1 MPASRFTQTGNY
13 RVRYQQDQTIFAT
26 ASEQA
31 SLVVGLLLL
40 LALPYLMTALGLP
53 KTLLRD
59 LDMIMIFAIAVIGL
73 NVTTGYTGLINI
85 GQAAFMGVGAYAT
98 ALAATRLNLPF
109 FVAIPLGGLAAALVG
124 TVVGLPSLRL
134 KYLYLAVA
142 TLAFQVV
149 FEWSVGHLPIL
160 AQGSAIALEPVQVFG
175 VKATFFNHNLVWY
188 YIILPVLVALAL
200 LWRNVLRTKH
210 GRSLIAVRDNDRAA
224 AAMGINPG
232 TAKLTAFMIGSFYA
246 GIAGGLF
253 AYFQKAVVIED
264 YTLHTSVQLLAMAIV
279 GGLGSLPG
287 SFLGPLF
294 IVALDRVMGGL
305 SGWISEKQLFPQG
318 VDAATALRPL
328 AFGLSIVLFLMFE
341 PRGLANWWRLVRLY
355 FKKWPYKF

>member
-13 RVRYQQDQTIFAT
+13 RTRYQQDQTIFAT
-26 ASEQA
+26 YAEQA
-31 SLVVGLLLL
+31 SLIVFVLLLL
-40 LALPYLMTALGLP
+40 TLPLLLP
-53 KTLLRD
+53 KTMLRD
-59 LDMIMIFAIAVIGL
+59 VNMIMIYAVAVIGL

-98 ALAATRLNLPF
+98 ALAATRWGLPF
-109 FVAIPLGGLAAALVG
+109 FLAIPLGGVAGAVIG
-124 TVVGLPSLRL
+124 TFVGLPSLRL

-142 TLAFQVV
+142 TLAFQLI
-149 FEWSVGHLPIL
+149 FEWSVGHSPLLEQGGAISLPT
-160 AQGSAIALEPVQVFG
+160 VQVFG
-175 VKATFFNHNLVWY
+175 IRDTFLNHNIFWY
-188 YIILPVLVALAL
+188 YLILPVLVALAL
-200 LWRNVLRTKH
+200 LWRNVLRTRH

-224 AAMGINPG
+224 AAMGIHPG

-264 YTLHTSVQLLAMAIV
+264 YGLSISVQLLAMAIV

-294 IVALDRVMGGL
+294 IVALDRTMEKASQWLGGL
-305 SGWISEKQLFPQG
+305 NLFPEG
-318 VDAATALRPL
+318 VDVTSALRPL
-328 AFGLSIVLFLMFE
+328 SFGLAIVLFLMFE
-341 PRGLANWWRLVRLY
+341 PRGLANWWRLVRMY

>member
-26 ASEQA
+26 YAEQA
-31 SLVVGLLLL
+31 SLIVGVLLL
-40 LALPYLMTALGLP
+40 LALPLLIP
-53 KTLLRD
+53 KTMLRD
-59 LDMIMIFAIAVIGL
+59 VDMIMIFAVAVLGL

-109 FVAIPLGGLAAALVG
+109 FLAIPLGGLAGALVG
-124 TVVGLPSLRL
+124 TFVGLPSLRL

-142 TLAFQVV
+142 TLAFQII
-149 FEWSVGHLPIL
+149 FEWTVGHSPLL
-160 AQGSAIALEPVQVFG
+160 AQGGAISMPTVQIFG
-175 VKATFFNHNLVWY
+175 IRDTFLNHNMFWY
-188 YIILPVLVALAL
+188 YIILPVLVAMAL
-200 LWRNVLRTKH
+200 LWRNVLRTRH
-210 GRSLIAVRDNDRAA
+210 GRSMIAVRDNDRAA

-264 YTLHTSVQLLAMAIV
+264 YGLHTSVQLLAMAIV

-287 SFLGPLF
+287 SFLGPIF
-294 IVALDRVMGGL
+294 IVALDRFMGSASSWLG
-305 SGWISEKQLFPQG
+305 EKDIFPQG
-318 VDAATALRPL
+318 IDVATAMRPL
-328 AFGLSIVLFLMFE
+328 AFGLAIMLFLMFE
-341 PRGLANWWRLVRLY
+341 PRGLANWWRLVRMY

>member
-26 ASEQA
+26 YAEQA
-31 SLVVGLLLL
+31 SLILGLGLLLL
-40 LALPYLMTALGLP
+40 LPLILP
-53 KTLLRD
+53 KTMLRD
-59 LDMIMIFAIAVIGL
+59 VNMILIYAIAVIGL
-73 NVTTGYTGLINI
+73 NITTGYTGLINI

-98 ALAATRLNLPF
+98 ALAATKLNLPF
-109 FVAIPLGGLAAALVG
+109 FLAIPIGGLAGALVG
-124 TVVGLPSLRL
+124 TIVGLPSLRL

-142 TLAFQVV
+142 TLAFQVI
-149 FEWSVGHLPIL
+149 FEWGVGHSPLL
-160 AQGSAIALEPVQVFG
+160 EQGGSISMPKPVVFG
-175 VKATFFNHNLVWY
+175 IEDSFLNHNIFWY
-188 YIILPVLVALAL
+188 YIILPVLVLLAL

-210 GRSLIAVRDNDRAA
+210 GRSMIAVRDNDRAA

-232 TAKLTAFMIGSFYA
+232 TAKLTAFMLGSLYA

-264 YTLHTSVQLLAMAIV
+264 YMLHTSVQLLAMAIV

-287 SFLGPLF
+287 AFLGPMF
-294 IVALDRVMGGL
+294 IVTLDRLMGTA
-305 SGWISEKQLFPQG
+305 SESLGSASIFPEG
-318 VDAATALRPL
+318 VDVASAMKPL
-328 AFGLSIVLFLMFE
+328 TFGLAIVLFLMFE
-341 PRGLANWWRLVRLY
+341 PRGLANWWRLTRMY

>member
-13 RVRYQQDQTIFAT
+13 RTRYRQDQTIFAT
-26 ASEQA
+26 SAEQL
-31 SLVVGLLLL
+31 SLIVFVLLL
-40 LALPYLMTALGLP
+40 LALPLLLP
-53 KTLLRD
+53 KTILRD
-59 LDMIMIFAIAVIGL
+59 VNLIMIYAVAVIGL

-109 FVAIPLGGLAAALVG
+109 FLAIPLGGVAGAVVG
-124 TVVGLPSLRL
+124 TFVGLPSLRL

-142 TLAFQVV
+142 TLAFQII
-149 FEWSVGHLPIL
+149 FEWTVGHLPIL
-160 AQGSAIALEPVQVFG
+160 QQGGAIALPTVQVFG
-175 VKATFFNHNLVWY
+175 IRDTFLNHNMFWY
-188 YIILPVLVALAL
+188 YLILPVLVLMAL

-224 AAMGINPG
+224 AAMGIHPG
-232 TAKLTAFMIGSFYA
+232 RAKLTAFLIGSFYA

-264 YTLHTSVQLLAMAIV
+264 YGLHISVQLLAMAIV

-287 SFLGPLF
+287 AFLGPLF
-294 IVALDRVMGGL
+294 IVALDRSMASA
-305 SGWISEKQLFPQG
+305 SGWLGSLNLFPEG
-318 VDAATALRPL
+318 VDVATALRPL
-328 AFGLSIVLFLMFE
+328 AFGLTIVLFLMFE
-341 PRGLANWWRLVRLY
+341 PRGLANWWRLSRMY

>member
-13 RVRYQQDQTIFAT
+13 RTRYQQDQTIFAT
-26 ASEQA
+26 YAEQL
-31 SLVVGLLLL
+31 SLIVFIGLLLL
-40 LALPYLMTALGLP
+40 LPLILP
-53 KTLLRD
+53 KTMLRD
-59 LDMIMIFAIAVIGL
+59 VNMIMIYAVAVIGL
-73 NVTTGYTGLINI
+73 NITTGYTGLINI

-109 FVAIPLGGLAAALVG
+109 FLAIPVGGLAGALVG
-124 TVVGLPSLRL
+124 TFVGLPSLRL

-142 TLAFQVV
+142 TLAFQII
-149 FEWSVGHLPIL
+149 FEWGVGHTPLL
-160 AQGSAIALEPVQVFG
+160 AQGGAISLPQVQVFG
-175 VKATFFNHNLVWY
+175 VKATFFNHNFVWY
-188 YIILPVLVALAL
+188 YLILPVLVVMGL

-232 TAKLTAFMIGSFYA
+232 TAKITAFMIGSFYA

-264 YTLHTSVQLLAMAIV
+264 YGLHISIQLLAMAIV

-294 IVALDRVMGGL
+294 IVALDRIVGGT
-305 SGWISEKQLFPQG
+305 SNWIGAQNLFPAG

-328 AFGLSIVLFLMFE
+328 SFGLAIVLFLMFE
-341 PRGLANWWRLVRLY
+341 PRGLANWWRLSRLY

>member
-26 ASEQA
+26 YAEQL
-31 SLVVGLLLL
+31 SLVVLL
-40 LALPYLMTALGLP
+40 LALLLLP
-53 KTLLRD
+53 LLISKTLLRD
-59 LDMIMIFAIAVIGL
+59 VNMIMIYAVAVIGL

-85 GQAAFMGVGAYAT
+85 GQAAFMAVGAYAT
-98 ALAATRLNLPF
+98 ALAATKLNLPF
-109 FVAIPLGGLAAALVG
+109 FLAIPLGGLAGAVVG
-124 TVVGLPSLRL
+124 TFVGLPSLRL

-142 TLAFQVV
+142 TLAFQII
-149 FEWSVGHLPIL
+149 FEWTVGHSPLL
-160 AQGSAIALEPVQVFG
+160 AQGGAIILPPVEVFG
-175 VKATFFNHNLVWY
+175 IKATFLNHNKVWY
-188 YIILPVLVALAL
+188 YIILPVLVVMGL
-200 LWRNVLRTKH
+200 LWRNILRSKH
-210 GRSLIAVRDNDRAA
+210 GRSFIAVRDNDRAA

-232 TAKLTAFMIGSFYA
+232 VTKLTAFLVGSFFA

-264 YTLHTSVQLLAMAIV
+264 YGLHTSVQLLAMAIV
-279 GGLGSLPG
+279 GGLGSVPG

-294 IVALDRVMGGL
+294 IVALDRGMGGL
-305 SGWISEKQLFPQG
+305 SNFMSERQIFPPG

-328 AFGLSIVLFLMFE
+328 AFGLSIMLFLIYE
-341 PRGLANWWRLVRLY
+341 PRGLANWWRLSRMY

>member
-26 ASEQA
+26 YAEQT
-31 SLVVGLLLL
+31 SLVVGVLLL
-40 LALPYLMTALGLP
+40 LALPLLLP

-59 LDMIMIFAIAVIGL
+59 VNMIMIFAVAVLGL

-109 FVAIPLGGLAAALVG
+109 FLAIPLGGLAGALVG
-124 TVVGLPSLRL
+124 TFVGLPSLRL

-142 TLAFQVV
+142 TLAFQII
-149 FEWSVGHLPIL
+149 FEWLVGHLPVL
-160 AQGSAIALEPVQVFG
+160 AQGGAISMPAVQVFG
-175 VKATFFNHNLVWY
+175 VRDTFLNHNRFWY
-188 YIILPVLVALAL
+188 YLILPVLVGLGL
-200 LWRNVLRTKH
+200 LWRNVLRTRH
-210 GRSLIAVRDNDRAA
+210 GRSFIAVRDNDRAA

-232 TAKLTAFMIGSFYA
+232 KAKLTAFMIGSFYA
-246 GIAGGLF
+246 GVAGGLF

-264 YTLHTSVQLLAMAIV
+264 YGLHTSVQLLAMAIV

-294 IVALDRVMGGL
+294 IVALDRFMG
-305 SGWISEKQLFPQG
+305 SASEWLGAQNIFPQG

>member
-1 MPASRFTQTGNY
+1 MGASRFTQTGNY

-26 ASEQA
+26 YAEQA
-31 SLVVGLLLL
+31 SLIVLL
-40 LALPYLMTALGLP
+40 LALLLLPLVVP

-59 LDMIMIFAIAVIGL
+59 VNMIMIYAIAVIGL

-98 ALAATRLNLPF
+98 ALAATKLNLPF
-109 FVAIPLGGLAAALVG
+109 LLAIPLGGVAGALVG
-124 TVVGLPSLRL
+124 TFVGLPSLRL

-149 FEWSVGHLPIL
+149 FEWAVGHSPLLQQGGAISLPAVEI
-160 AQGSAIALEPVQVFG
+160 FG
-175 VKATFFNHNLVWY
+175 VKDTFINHNKFWY
-188 YIILPVLVALAL
+188 YIILPFLVVLAL
-200 LWRNVLRTKH
+200 LWRNILRSKH
-210 GRSLIAVRDNDRAA
+210 GRSMIAVRDNDRAA

-232 TAKLTAFMIGSFYA
+232 TAKLTAFMVGSFFA

-264 YTLHTSVQLLAMAIV
+264 YGLHTSVQLLAMSIV

-287 SFLGPLF
+287 SFLGPIF
-294 IVALDRVMGGL
+294 IVALDRFMEGFSQWLGA
-305 SGWISEKQLFPQG
+305 KNFFPEG
-318 VDAATALRPL
+318 VDVATALRPL
-328 AFGLSIVLFLMFE
+328 SFGLAIMLFLMFE
-341 PRGLANWWRLVRLY
+341 PRGLANWWRLSRMY

>member
-13 RVRYQQDQTIFAT
+13 RTRYAQDQTIFAT
-26 ASEQA
+26 SAEQL
-31 SLVVGLLLL
+31 SLIVLVLLL
-40 LALPYLMTALGLP
+40 LALPLVLP

-59 LDMIMIFAIAVIGL
+59 VNLIMIYAVAVIGL
-73 NVTTGYTGLINI
+73 NITTGYTGLINI

-109 FVAIPLGGLAAALVG
+109 FLAIPLGGVAAALIG
-124 TVVGLPSLRL
+124 TFVGLPSLRL
-134 KYLYLAVA
+134 KYLYLAIA
-142 TLAFQVV
+142 TLAFQII
-149 FEWSVGHLPIL
+149 FEWTVGHLPVL
-160 AQGSAIALEPVQVFG
+160 QQGGAISLPTVQVFG
-175 VKATFFNHNLVWY
+175 LRDTFLNHNRFWY
-188 YIILPVLVALAL
+188 YLILPVLVLMAL

-210 GRSLIAVRDNDRAA
+210 GRALIAVRDNDRAA

-232 TAKLTAFMIGSFYA
+232 MAKLTAFLLGSFYA

-264 YTLHTSVQLLAMAIV
+264 YGLHVSIQLLAMAIV

-287 SFLGPLF
+287 AFLGPLF
-294 IVALDRVMGGL
+294 IVTLDRVMESASRWLGSL
-305 SGWISEKQLFPQG
+305 NLFPEG
-318 VDAATALRPL
+318 VDVATALRPL
-328 AFGLSIVLFLMFE
+328 AFGLAIVLFLMFE
-341 PRGLANWWRLVRLY
+341 PRGLANWWRLLRTY

>member
-13 RVRYQQDQTIFAT
+13 RTRYRQDQTIFAT
-26 ASEQA
+26 SAEQL
-31 SLVVGLLLL
+31 SLIVFVLLL
-40 LALPYLMTALGLP
+40 LALPLILP
-53 KTLLRD
+53 KTILRD
-59 LDMIMIFAIAVIGL
+59 VNLIMIYAVAVIGL

-109 FVAIPLGGLAAALVG
+109 FLAIPLGGVAGAVVG
-124 TVVGLPSLRL
+124 TFVGLPSLRL

-142 TLAFQVV
+142 TLAFQII
-149 FEWSVGHLPIL
+149 FEWTVGHLPIL
-160 AQGSAIALEPVQVFG
+160 QQGGAIALPTVQVFG
-175 VKATFFNHNLVWY
+175 IRDTFLNHNTFWY
-188 YIILPVLVALAL
+188 YLILPVLVLMAL
-200 LWRNVLRTKH
+200 LWRNILRTRH

-224 AAMGINPG
+224 AAMGIHPG
-232 TAKLTAFMIGSFYA
+232 RAKLTAFLIGSFYA

-264 YTLHTSVQLLAMAIV
+264 YGLHISVQLLAMAIV

-287 SFLGPLF
+287 AFLGPLF
-294 IVALDRVMGGL
+294 IVALDRSMAAA
-305 SGWISEKQLFPQG
+305 SGWLGAQGLFPEG
-318 VDAATALRPL
+318 VDGATALRPL
-328 AFGLSIVLFLMFE
+328 AFGLTIVLFLMFE
-341 PRGLANWWRLVRLY
+341 PRGLANWWRLGRMY

>member
-26 ASEQA
+26 YAEQA
-31 SLVVGLLLL
+31 SLILGLVLLLL
-40 LALPYLMTALGLP
+40 LPLVVS

-59 LDMIMIFAIAVIGL
+59 LDMIMIYAVAVIGL

-109 FVAIPLGGLAAALVG
+109 FLAIPLGGVAGAIVG
-124 TVVGLPSLRL
+124 TFVGLPSLRL

-142 TLAFQVV
+142 TLAFQII
-149 FEWSVGHLPIL
+149 FEWGVGHSPLL
-160 AQGSAIALEPVQVFG
+160 AQGGAISLPSVEVFG
-175 VKATFFNHNLVWY
+175 VKDSFLNHNKFWY

-200 LWRNVLRTKH
+200 LWRNVLRSKH
-210 GRSLIAVRDNDRAA
+210 GRSMIAVRDNDRAA

-232 TAKLTAFMIGSFYA
+232 TAKLTAFMVGSFYA

-264 YTLHTSVQLLAMAIV
+264 YGLHTSVQLLAMAIV

-294 IVALDRVMGGL
+294 IVALDRGMEGLSNWLGGL
-305 SGWISEKQLFPQG
+305 NLFPEG
-318 VDAATALRPL
+318 VDVATALRPL
-328 AFGLSIVLFLMFE
+328 SFGLAIVLFLMFE
-341 PRGLANWWRLVRLY
+341 PRGLANWWRLVRMY

>member
-13 RVRYQQDQTIFAT
+13 RTRYRQDQTIFAT
-26 ASEQA
+26 YSEQL
-31 SLVVGLLLL
+31 SLIVLLALLLL
-40 LALPYLMTALGLP
+40 LPLILP

-59 LDMIMIFAIAVIGL
+59 VNMIMIYAVAVIGL
-73 NVTTGYTGLINI
+73 NITTGYTGLINI

-109 FVAIPLGGLAAALVG
+109 FLAIPIGGLAGALVG
-124 TVVGLPSLRL
+124 TFVGLPSLRL

-142 TLAFQVV
+142 TLAFQII
-149 FEWSVGHLPIL
+149 FEWGVGHTPLL
-160 AQGSAIALEPVQVFG
+160 AQGGAISLPQVQVFG
-175 VKATFFNHNLVWY
+175 VKATFFNHNFVWY
-188 YIILPVLVALAL
+188 YLILPVLVVMAL

-232 TAKLTAFMIGSFYA
+232 TAKITAFMIGSFYA

-264 YTLHTSVQLLAMAIV
+264 YGLHISIQLLAMAIV

-294 IVALDRVMGGL
+294 IVALDRVVGNT
-305 SGWISEKQLFPQG
+305 SNWIGSQNLFPAG

-328 AFGLSIVLFLMFE
+328 SFGLAIVLFLMFE
-341 PRGLANWWRLVRLY
+341 PRGLANWWRLGRLY

>member
-26 ASEQA
+26 YAEQA
-31 SLVVGLLLL
+31 SLILLLVAL
-40 LALPYLMTALGLP
+40 LFLPLLIS

-59 LDMIMIFAIAVIGL
+59 VNMIMIYAVAVIGL

-109 FVAIPLGGLAAALVG
+109 FLAIPLGGVAGAIVG
-124 TVVGLPSLRL
+124 TFVGLPSLRL

-142 TLAFQVV
+142 TLAFQIV
-149 FEWSVGHLPIL
+149 FEWTVGHSPLL
-160 AQGSAIALEPVQVFG
+160 AQGGAISMPPVEIFG
-175 VKATFFNHNLVWY
+175 VKDTFLNHNKFWY
-188 YIILPVLVALAL
+188 YIILPVLVLMAL
-200 LWRNVLRTKH
+200 LWRNILRSKH
-210 GRSLIAVRDNDRAA
+210 GRSFIAVRDNDRAA

-232 TAKLTAFMIGSFYA
+232 TAKLTSFMVGSFFA

-264 YTLHTSVQLLAMAIV
+264 YGLHTSVQLLAMAIV

-287 SFLGPLF
+287 SFLGPMF
-294 IVALDRVMGGL
+294 IIALDRVMGGL
-305 SGWISEKQLFPQG
+305 SNFIAEKNMFPAG

-328 AFGLSIVLFLMFE
+328 AFGLSIMLFLMFE
-341 PRGLANWWRLVRLY
+341 PRGLANWWRLSRMY

>member
-13 RVRYQQDQTIFAT
+13 RVGYRQDQTIFAT
-26 ASEQA
+26 YAEQL
-31 SLVVGLLLL
+31 SLIAGLLLL
-40 LALPYLMTALGLP
+40 LTLPFILP
-53 KTLLRD
+53 NPLLRD
-59 LDMIMIFAIAVIGL
+59 VNMIMIYSVAVLGL

-98 ALAATRLNLPF
+98 ALASTKLGLPF
-109 FVAIPLGGLAAALVG
+109 YLAIPLGGVAGAVVG
-124 TVVGLPSLRL
+124 GFIGLPSLRL

-142 TLAFQVV
+142 TLAFQIV
-149 FEWSVGHLPIL
+149 FEWTVGHLPIL
-160 AQGSAIALEPVQVFG
+160 AQGGAIALEPVQVFG
-175 VKATFFNHNLVWY
+175 VQASFFNHNRVWY
-188 YIILPVLVALAL
+188 YLILPVVVLMAL
-200 LWRNVLRTKH
+200 LWRNILRTKH

-224 AAMGINPG
+224 AAMGIHPG
-232 TAKLTAFMIGSFYA
+232 LAKLMAFMIGSFFA

-264 YTLHTSVQLLAMAIV
+264 YMLHTSVQLLAMTIV

-287 SFLGPLF
+287 TFLGPLF

-305 SGWISEKQLFPQG
+305 SSWIGEQQIFPQG
-318 VDAATALRPL
+318 IDAATALRPI
-328 AFGLSIVLFLMFE
+328 AFGLSIMLFLMFE
-341 PRGLANWWRLVRLY
+341 PRGLANWWRLSRMY